1 MATVLVVDDEGE
13 IRTSL
18 RGVLSDEG
26 LRVLEAADGRHALN
40 LVRSE
45 RPELVLLD
53 VWMPEVDGI
62 ELLRSLQE
70 EPDRP
75 QVIMISGHGNI
86 ESAVQATKLGAFDF
100 IEKPFSID
108 ALLQVVNRALEHRAL
123 LGDGRVKDGEA
134 AGRPAAVSVGTAA
147 RRRPERT
154 IGRSVIASGHG
165 LHTGIKSGLIL
176 NPLPAGRGIV
186 FANLTTA
193 ATVPAHLDYV
203 SSTGYAT
210 TLHAQG
216 MSVGTIEH
224 LLATLHAYGITNL
237 LIKVQSEV
245 PTMDGSAKDFCAL
258 IEQAG
263 IEDQGGGVEEIVVER
278 PLRVGGEGPDEESI
292 SIEPADGFS
301 IAYTLIYPPPIGRQE
316 YTYVHAGPDVVQGR
330 NRSGANLRLR
340 EGHEG
345 NGRDGAGQWR
355 PPRQL
360 HPGRRREDREHPAAL
375 PGRVRAPQDPRH
387 HGGLLPARPPDPR
400 PYRGAHERAR
410 RQHPAAAQGAGG
422 VRALTLECGSLLPLW
437 GEWSGA
443 GHPSPPTPKRRQAAA
458 LQSQINAA
466 A

>member
-26 LRVLEAADGRHALN
+26 LRVLEAADGRRALS

-86 ESAVQATKLGAFDF
+86 ETAVQATKLGAFDF

-123 LGDGRVKDGEA
+123 RDQDGAADRP
-134 AGRPAAVSVGTAA
+134 AGRPEPGPNGHAAPS
-147 RRRPERT
+147 RLPERT
-154 IGRSVIASGHG
+154 IGKSVIASGHG
-165 LHTGIKSGLIL
+165 LHTGVKSGLIL

-193 ATVPAHLDYV
+193 ASVPAHLDYV
-203 SSTGYAT
+203 GSTGYAT
-210 TLHAQG
+210 TLHGGG
-216 MSVGTIEH
+216 MAVGTVEH
-224 LLATLHAYGITNL
+224 LLATLHAYGITNA

-245 PTMDGSAKDFCAL
+245 PTMDGSALGFCQL

-263 IEDQGGGVEEIVVER
+263 VEDQGGSIDEIVVRR
-278 PLRVGGEGPDEESI
+278 PLHVGGTGADEEGI
-292 SIEPADGFS
+292 SIEPADDFS
-301 IAYTLIYPPPIGRQE
+301 IAYTLVYPHPVGRQE
-316 YTYVHAGPDVVQGR
+316 YTYVHRGGESFREAIAPARTFGFVKDMKAMAAMGLASGGRLDNCILIDDEKIVNTQLRFPDEFARHKILDIMGDFYLLGR
-330 NRSGANLRLR
+330 PLR
-340 EGHEG
+340 
-345 NGRDGAGQWR
+345 
-355 PPRQL
+355 
-360 HPGRRREDREHPAAL
+360 
-375 PGRVRAPQDPRH
+375 GRVVARMTGHSDNIA
-387 HGGLLPARPPDPR
+387 LLRKIR
-400 PYRGAHERAR
+400 EELGR
-410 RQHPAAAQGAGG
+410 
-422 VRALTLECGSLLPLW
+422 
-437 GEWSGA
+437 
-443 GHPSPPTPKRRQAAA
+443 
-458 LQSQINAA
+458 
-466 A
+466 